1 MTTKK
6 ETTKKTTAKKTTAK
20 KTTAKKITIDN
31 MACKG
36 KFLPCSRC
44 FKCHFSNTCFSIMQE
59 NTKKAAS
66 NSSKKKTTKKSHK
79 MNSNKL
85 AFLAIFSGGY
95 ELQSIGDVC
104 KRFVE
109 LANITGTK
117 NAPKSVLQSINT
129 LLADRKNNKY
139 LKNSDFY
146 ISMNS
151 NYGLRVKDNNKH
163 ANSYLY

>member
-1 MTTKK
+1 MPTKK

-20 KTTAKKITIDN
+20 KITIDN
-31 MACKG
+31 MVCKG
-36 KFLPCSRC
+36 KFLPCSKC
-44 FKCHFSNTCFSIMQE
+44 FDCHFSSTCFAIMQE
-59 NTKKAAS
+59 HTKKVAK
-66 NSSKKKTTKKSHK
+66 NSSKKTAKKSHK

-85 AFLAIFSGGY
+85 AYLAIFSGGY

-104 KRFVE
+104 KRFVT

-163 ANSYLY
+163 VNSYLY